1 MIKVFTAYKAF
12 VIMLILLPSISVAQT
27 FGRSNASRNIDSLII
42 DLADYLPPLNL
53 LIDTAVAKSPQIKYY
68 AERQKMFEYEM
79 SMNKKRWMEGVK
91 FSANY
96 FGGNNA
102 LNAEGSL
109 ALTGYNYGVSMQI
122 PLSTFFGQRDQAKMA
137 QAASD
142 GENANKE
149 LAILEIRREVE
160 ETYSRLFMLRDLIKE
175 ATDAKES
182 SQFIYE
188 QAEAAYVRGQVSL
201 DELGQ
206 NADLRSKWATN
217 YITLKTD
224 FYDTYRQL
232 ERLVGVPFS
241 KFNKD

>member
-1 MIKVFTAYKAF
+1 
-12 VIMLILLPSISVAQT
+12 
-27 FGRSNASRNIDSLII
+27 
-42 DLADYLPPLNL
+42 
-53 LIDTAVAKSPQIKYY
+53 
-68 AERQKMFEYEM
+68 
-79 SMNKKRWMEGVK
+79 
-91 FSANY
+91 
-96 FGGNNA
+96 
-102 LNAEGSL
+102 
-109 ALTGYNYGVSMQI
+109 
-122 PLSTFFGQRDQAKMA
+122 
-137 QAASD
+137 
-142 GENANKE
+142 
-149 LAILEIRREVE
+149 
-160 ETYSRLFMLRDLIKE
+160 MLRDLIKE

-206 NADLRSKWATN
+206 NADLRSKWATS

>member
-1 MIKVFTAYKAF
+1 MRNTFTLLKVSLVFL
-12 VIMLILLPSISVAQT
+12 VLSPSIYVAQT
-27 FGRSNASRNIDSLII
+27 FGRSNTSHDIDSLVI
-42 DLADYLPPLNL
+42 DLANYLPPLNL
-53 LIDTAVAKSPQIKYY
+53 LIDTAVARAPQIKYF

-79 SMNKKRWMEGVK
+79 SMNKKKWMEGVK
-91 FSANY
+91 LSFNY
-96 FGGNNA
+96 FTGDNSLSDGA
-102 LNAEGSL
+102 L
-109 ALTGYNYGVSMQI
+109 ALSGFNYGVSMQI

-137 QAASD
+137 QAAGQ

-149 LAILEIRREVE
+149 LAVMEIRREVE

-206 NADLRSKWATN
+206 NADLRSKWATS

>member
-1 MIKVFTAYKAF
+1 MIIPLRLFKAF
-12 VIMLILLPSISVAQT
+12 LLIVLLLPFSLDAQT
-27 FGRSNASRNIDSLII
+27 FGRSSSKSNIDSLII

-53 LIDTAVAKSPQIKYY
+53 LIDTAVANAPQIKYY

-79 SMNKKRWMEGVK
+79 SMNKKKWMEGVRVS
-91 FSANY
+91 FNY
-96 FGGNNA
+96 FNGNNA
-102 LNAEGSL
+102 ISDGAL
-109 ALTGYNYGVSMQI
+109 ALSGYNYGVSMQI
-122 PLSTFFGQRDQAKMA
+122 PLSTFFGQRDLAKMA

-149 LAILEIRREVE
+149 LAVLEIRREVE
-160 ETYSRLFMLRDLIKE
+160 ETYSRLFMLRDLIRE

-182 SQFIYE
+182 SKFIYE

-217 YITLKTD
+217 YITLKTN

>member
-1 MIKVFTAYKAF
+1 MIIVLRFFKAF
-12 VIMLILLPSISVAQT
+12 LLIVLLAPLSLDAQT
-27 FGRSNASRNIDSLII
+27 FGRSNSKTNIDSLII

-79 SMNKKRWMEGVK
+79 SMNKKQWMEGVK

-102 LNAEGSL
+102 LNSADGLTL
-109 ALTGYNYGVSMQI
+109 AGYNYGVSMQI

-217 YITLKTD
+217 YITLKTN

>member
-1 MIKVFTAYKAF
+1 MINVLRLFKAF
-12 VIMLILLPSISVAQT
+12 LLIVLLAPLSLDAQT
-27 FGRSNASRNIDSLII
+27 FGRSNTKTNIDSLII

-79 SMNKKRWMEGVK
+79 SMNKKKWMEGVK

-96 FGGNNA
+96 LSGDNSLSDGA
-102 LNAEGSL
+102 L

-217 YITLKTD
+217 YITLKTN

>member
-1 MIKVFTAYKAF
+1 MRNTFTLLKF
-12 VIMLILLPSISVAQT
+12 FLILMVLSPSLSVAQT
-27 FGRSNASRNIDSLII
+27 FGR
-42 DLADYLPPLNL
+42 
-53 LIDTAVAKSPQIKYY
+53 IDTAVARAPQIKYY

-79 SMNKKRWMEGVK
+79 SMNKKKWMEGVK
-91 FSANY
+91 FSFNY
-96 FGGNNA
+96 FTGDNSLSDGA
-102 LNAEGSL
+102 L
-109 ALTGYNYGVSMQI
+109 ALSGFNYGLSMQI

-137 QAASD
+137 QAAGD

-149 LAILEIRREVE
+149 LAVLEIRREVE

-217 YITLKTD
+217 YITLKTN

>member
-1 MIKVFTAYKAF
+1 MIKVFRLFKP
-12 VIMLILLPSISVAQT
+12 LILMVLLLPFSLEAQT
-27 FGRSNASRNIDSLII
+27 FGRSSVKTNIDSIII

-53 LIDTAVAKSPQIKYY
+53 MIDSAVANAPRIRYY
-68 AERQKMFEYEM
+68 AERQKMFEYQM
-79 SMNKKRWMEGVK
+79 SMSKKRWMEGVRVN
-91 FSANY
+91 FNY
-96 FGGNNA
+96 NAGNNSIT
-102 LNAEGSL
+102 ETGSL
-109 ALTGYNYGVSMQI
+109 VLVGINYGVNVQV
-122 PLSTFFGQRDQAKMA
+122 PLSTFFGQRDEAKMA

-142 GENANKE
+142 GESANKD

-160 ETYSRLFMLRDLIKE
+160 ETYSRLFMLRDMIKE

-188 QAEAAYVRGQVSL
+188 QAEAAYVRGQLTL
-201 DELGQ
+201 DELGS
-206 NADLRSKWATN
+206 NADLRSKWATS

-241 KFNKD
+241 KFPKD